1 MPASDPSTLQEA
13 AGWFAKLANRSV
25 TSESLDAF
33 RAWRRTPANRA
44 AYEQVEQ
51 VWRSAS
57 ALELDGDIQAAL
69 AAALARSAPR
79 REGGLL
85 RGRWVQ
91 ALVGAAAIGA
101 TASALLLWPGEGAQ
115 SFSTG
120 KGEERLVSLS
130 DGSRV
135 RLDTDTRLT
144 VRLSAGERDVALGRG
159 QAYFDVAHDP
169 RRPFIVTAEGLSVR
183 AVGTRFDVRRNAG
196 RSTSVRVTLVE
207 GSVELRTK
215 TRGEV
220 LTLKP
225 GEQVAYAPGHPLGAA
240 APSDIPAATGW
251 TGGHI
256 VFHETPLVAAV
267 AEINRYSRRR
277 IILEAGPLASAPV
290 SGVFDV
296 GDTDAFIAGVAT
308 LYGLHTTTA
317 ADGAIRLASASG

>member
-1 MPASDPSTLQEA
+1 MPASDRSTLQEA
-13 AGWFAKLANRSV
+13 AGWFAKLASRSV

-51 VWRSAS
+51 VWRGAG
-57 ALELDGDIQAAL
+57 ALESDGDIQAAL
-69 AAALARSAPR
+69 VEALARGAR
-79 REGGLL
+79 RRDGGLL
-85 RGRWVQ
+85 RERWVQ
-91 ALVGAAAIGA
+91 ALFGAAAIGA
-101 TASALLLWPGEGAQ
+101 TASALFLWPSQDGQ

-130 DGSRV
+130 DGTRV

-144 VRLSAGERDVALGRG
+144 VRLSSGERDVALGRG
-159 QAYFDVAHDP
+159 QAYFEVAHDP
-169 RRPFIVTAEGLSVR
+169 RRPFIVTAEGLSVK
-183 AVGTRFDVRRNAG
+183 AVGTRFDVRRDAG
-196 RSTSVRVTLVE
+196 RLSSVSVTLVE
-207 GSVELRTK
+207 GRVELRTR

-225 GEQVAYAPGHPLGAA
+225 GEQAAYTPGRPLGGAT
-240 APSDIPAATGW
+240 PSDIPAATGW

-256 VFHETPLVAAV
+256 VFHETPLADAV

-277 IILEAGPLASAPV
+277 IILQAGALASDPV

-296 GDTDAFIAGVAT
+296 GDTDAFIAGVGT
-308 LYGLHTTTA
+308 LYGLHATTD